1 MNSTDSPARILLD
14 CDPGIDDAMAIA
26 LALGSSS
33 AELVGIT
40 TVAGNVPQSVT
51 TANALRLTEFYG
63 AAHVPVIA
71 GAIHPLTRPNVF
83 AANVHGTDGLGGAPV
98 PAATRSLQP
107 GFGPD
112 YLIEQLRAHPR
123 EITLVATGPMTNI
136 ALALRKEPQIVEW
149 VREIVLMGG
158 SYIRGNVTAAAEFN
172 FYADPEAAAAVF
184 EASWKPVMIG
194 LDVTLTACVNAEV
207 LDRWRGFGALSDQ
220 LIVPSS
226 ANYFDSAPGDEQS
239 GPAIHDA
246 CAIGY
251 VLHPEL
257 FTVVSAHTRVETHGQ
272 LTSGMSVVDFVSPDK
287 NPAQSAPANSLV
299 AIALEVPA
307 FWDVM
312 SAAFADVAERMS
324 PEASV

>member
-1 MNSTDSPARILLD
+1 MISADPHPRILLD

-26 LALGSSS
+26 LTLGSPA

-51 TANALRLTEFYG
+51 TANALRLTEFYR
-63 AAHVPVIA
+63 ASQVPVVA

-83 AANVHGTDGLGGAPV
+83 AAKVHGEDGLGGAPV

-112 YLIEQLRAHPR
+112 YLIDQLRASPG
-123 EITLVATGPMTNI
+123 ELTLVAIGPMTNL
-136 ALALRKEPQIVEW
+136 ALALRKEPQITEW
-149 VREIVLMGG
+149 VRDVVLMGG
-158 SYIRGNVTAAAEFN
+158 SYTRGNVTPAAEFN

-184 EASWKPVMIG
+184 DAPWKPVMIG
-194 LDVTLTACVNAEV
+194 LDVTLTASVGPEV
-207 LDRWRGFGALSDQ
+207 LGRWRNFGALSDD
-220 LIVPSS
+220 LIIPSL
-226 ANYFDSAPGDEQS
+226 ANYSDSTHGAEQA

-246 CAIGY
+246 CAIAY

-257 FTVVSAHTRVETHGQ
+257 FTLAPAQTQIETHGT
-272 LTSGMSVVDFVSPDK
+272 LSSGMSVVDFIGHDQGGSLSPR
-287 NPAQSAPANSLV
+287 ANSLV
-299 AIALEVPA
+299 ATALDVDA

-312 SAAFADVAERMS
+312 SAAFDNVAKGML
-324 PEASV
+324 A